1 MSDYK
6 ENYLQN
12 EIRKLRASNGRL
24 RYWGKQ
30 LQINLETMRKALL
43 APENQAQISADNESM
58 ESPEMTQNMSN
69 LGDPQQTSPTDFSN
83 QDFFDEEEFAD
94 LGHLEGLYFTNIY

>member
-1 MSDYK
+1 MSSMSDYK

-12 EIRKLRASNGRL
+12 EIRQLRASNGRL
-24 RYWGKQ
+24 KYWGKE
-30 LQINLETMRKALL
+30 LQINLETMKKALL

-69 LGDPQQTSPTDFSN
+69 LGDPQQ
-83 QDFFDEEEFAD
+83 DFFDGEEFAGEEFAD